1 RASAH
6 RSPCLPIS
14 RARERVGLSA
24 RRRRCREV
32 TPPGTPSASTVI
44 AYRPGQTPRGLT
56 PLNRRRRRTS
66 LGLEASLRRS
76 PCARTHREDP
86 MLDRP
91 TKLVEYQ
98 TYIDG
103 KWCEASTGKKLQSFD
118 PYTGEPWALIP
129 ECDARDVDRACEAA
143 WRAFDKGPWPAMTQ
157 TARGKLMRRIAG
169 LIEKHAQHLAEIEVR
184 DNGKLMSEMH
194 AQTKYLPEWFYYYG
208 GLADKIQGAVVP
220 ADRPDHF
227 NYILKE
233 PVGVCAFITPWNSP
247 LMLVGWK
254 LAPALAAGCTV
265 VIKPSEFTS
274 ASLLEF
280 MKVVTGYGSVVGEP
294 LVTHPKVAKVAFT
307 GGSATGA
314 RVNELA
320 ARSFK
325 KVSLE
330 LGGKSPNVVF
340 DDCILD
346 DAVSGAVSGI
356 FAATGQTCIAG
367 SRLLLQETIHDQFV
381 EKLVAMAKTARPGD
395 PAKLE
400 TQVGPVTT
408 PPQYQK
414 ILSYIDIA
422 KGEGAKCVLD
432 GGPATKEEGG
442 GKYFVKPTIYT
453 GVNNKMR
460 IAQEEVFGPVLSVI
474 KFKDEEEA
482 VAIANDIAYGL
493 GAGVWTQSIKRATT
507 MARRIRAGTVW
518 VNTYRA
524 VSFTMPFGGYKASG
538 LGREN
543 GIEAIEGYLQSKSV
557 WINNGPGG
565 GNPFIMKTS

>member
-1 RASAH
+1 
-6 RSPCLPIS
+6 
-14 RARERVGLSA
+14 
-24 RRRRCREV
+24 
-32 TPPGTPSASTVI
+32 
-44 AYRPGQTPRGLT
+44 
-56 PLNRRRRRTS
+56 
-66 LGLEASLRRS
+66 
-76 PCARTHREDP
+76 

-91 TKLVEYQ
+91 TKLKAYQ

-103 KWCEASTGKKLQSFD
+103 KWCDAASGKTFQTFD
-118 PYTGEPWALIP
+118 PYTGEPWAVIP
-129 ECDARDVDRACEAA
+129 ECDAKDVDKACEAA
-143 WRAFDKGPWPAMTQ
+143 WRAFDKGPWAAMTQ
-157 TARGKLMRRIAG
+157 TARGKVLRRIAG
-169 LIEKHAQHLAEIEVR
+169 LIEKHAEHLAEIEVR
-184 DNGKLMSEMH
+184 DNGKLISEMA
-194 AQTKYLPEWFYYYG
+194 AQLKYLPEWFYYYG

-227 NYILKE
+227 TYILKE

-254 LAPALAAGCTV
+254 LAPALAAGCTAV
-265 VIKPSEFTS
+265 LKPSEFTT

-280 MKVVTGYGSVVGEP
+280 MKLVIEPAELPPGVVNVVTGYGAVVGEP

-307 GGSATGA
+307 GGSVTGA

-320 ARSFK
+320 AKTFK

-330 LGGKSPNVVF
+330 LGGKSPNIVF

-346 DAVSGAVSGI
+346 DAVSGAISGI

-367 SRLLLQETIHDQFV
+367 SRLLLQESIHDQFV
-381 EKLVAMAKTARPGD
+381 EKLIAMAKTARLGD
-395 PAKLE
+395 PGKFE

-414 ILSYIDIA
+414 VLSYIDIA
-422 KGEGAKCVLD
+422 KGEGANCVLG
-432 GGPATKEEGG
+432 GGPATAAEGG
-442 GKYFVKPTIYT
+442 GKYFVKPTIFT

-493 GAGVWTQSIKRATT
+493 GAGIWTQSVRRATSVSK
-507 MARRIRAGTVW
+507 RIRAGTVW

-524 VSFTMPFGGYKASG
+524 VSFLMPFGGYKASG

-543 GIEAIEGYLQSKSV
+543 GIEAIDAYLQSKSV